1 MFKDYRIG
9 TAALVGALLLS
20 LVAANYGWFVT
31 AAPPTSAEAEASVR
45 TGSSG
50 SRSHRFFGGG
60 YGGGFRGG
68 K

>member
-1 MFKDYRIG
+1 LFKDYRIG
-9 TAALVGALLLS
+9 TAVLVGALLLS

-31 AAPPTSAEAEASVR
+31 AEPPAGASAEASVR

-50 SRSHRFFGGG
+50 ARTHRFFGGG